1 MTSPHPTWNPDPEE
15 QARQHKRLRGRRRK
29 LLGTLKKGG
38 GLHDYLRNSM
48 FVGYLRLASRLP
60 TAPFRALP
68 DFLIIGAAKSAT
80 TTLYAYLEQSPH
92 VAWSL
97 RKEAFYFNQTFHW
110 GLNWYRAFFPL
121 KSAIARQ
128 ARKAGG
134 TVGTGEG
141 SPDYLFH
148 PHAARRVRE
157 TLPNT
162 KLVAIL
168 RNPVDRAY
176 SFYKHQIMR
185 TNEPLS
191 FEEAV
196 NAEEGRLQ
204 GEYER
209 MERDERYASFNRQHY
224 SYKARGC
231 YMDQLDRWLE
241 YFPREQLLVQ
251 ITDDLHRDPQR
262 VVSELTDFLNLPP
275 IEVQVPKRT
284 HVGVRLDP
292 MEAKV
297 RSSLVQY
304 FKPHNERLEAF
315 LGRDLNWDR

>member
-1 MTSPHPTWNPDPEE
+1 MTAPHPTWSPDSEDR
-15 QARQHKRLRGRRRK
+15 ARHRKRLRGHRRR
-29 LLGTLKKGG
+29 LL
-38 GLHDYLRNSM
+38 
-48 FVGYLRLASRLP
+48 LRLASRLP
-60 TAPFRALP
+60 SAPFRVLP

-80 TTLYAYLEQSPH
+80 TTLYAYLEQSPQ
-92 VAWSL
+92 VTWSL

-121 KSAIARQ
+121 KSAVARQ
-128 ARKAGG
+128 ARDTGG
-134 TVGTGEG
+134 RVMTGEG

-148 PHAARRVRE
+148 PHAARRVHE
-157 TLPNT
+157 TLPHV

-168 RNPVDRAY
+168 RNPIDRAY

-196 NAEEGRLQ
+196 DAEEGRLR
-204 GEYER
+204 GELEK
-209 MERDERYASFNRQHY
+209 MERDDRYASFNRQHY

-241 YFPREQLLVQ
+241 HFPREQLLIQ
-251 ITDDLHRDPQR
+251 ITDDLHRDPQAS
-262 VVSELTDFLNLPP
+262 VSELTDFLDLPR

-284 HVGVRLDP
+284 HEGVKIGP
-292 MEAKV
+292 MGPEV
-297 RSSLVQY
+297 RASLVEY
-304 FKPHNERLEAF
+304 FRPHNARLETF
-315 LGRDLNWDR
+315 LGSELNWDR

>member
-1 MTSPHPTWNPDPEE
+1 MWNPDKKEL
-15 QARQHKRLRGRRRK
+15 ARHRKHLRGRRRK
-29 LLGTLKKGG
+29 LLL
-38 GLHDYLRNSM
+38 NW
-48 FVGYLRLASRLP
+48 VSRRP
-60 TAPFRALP
+60 TAPCRALP

-97 RKEAFYFNQTFHW
+97 RKEAFFFNQTFHW

-121 KSAIARQ
+121 KSTIARQ
-128 ARKAGG
+128 AVETGG
-134 TVGTGEG
+134 NILTGEG

-148 PHAARRVRE
+148 PHAARRVHE
-157 TLPNT
+157 TLPDI
-162 KLVAIL
+162 KLVVIL
-168 RNPVDRAY
+168 RNPVDRAF

-196 NAEEGRLQ
+196 DAEEGRLQ
-204 GEYER
+204 GELER

-241 YFPREQLLVQ
+241 HFPREQLLVQ

-262 VVSELTDFLNLPP
+262 AVSELTEFLNLPP

-284 HVGVRLDP
+284 HAGVKLDP
-292 MEAKV
+292 MEPEV
-297 RSSLVQY
+297 RASLVRH

-315 LGRDLNWDR
+315 LDRDLNWDH

>member
-1 MTSPHPTWNPDPEE
+1 MTSPHPTWSPDEE
-15 QARQHKRLRGRRRK
+15 ELARHRKRLRGRRRNLLLK
-29 LLGTLKKGG
+29 LA
-38 GLHDYLRNSM
+38 
-48 FVGYLRLASRLP
+48 LRLPSS
-60 TAPFRALP
+60 PFRVLP

-110 GLNWYRAFFPL
+110 GLTWYRAFFPL
-121 KSAIARQ
+121 KSAVARQ
-128 ARKAGG
+128 ARETGG
-134 TVGTGEG
+134 TVRTGEG

-148 PHAARRVRE
+148 PHAARRVRK
-157 TLPNT
+157 TLPRT

-196 NAEEGRLQ
+196 DAEEGRLQ
-204 GEYER
+204 GELER
-209 MERDERYASFNRQHY
+209 MERDEKYASFNRQHY

-241 YFPREQLLVQ
+241 HFPREQILVQ
-251 ITDDLHRDPQR
+251 ITDDLHRDPQTC
-262 VVSELTDFLNLPP
+262 VNELTAFLGLPP
-275 IEVQVPKRT
+275 IEVDVPKRT
-284 HVGVRLDP
+284 HEGVKIDP
-292 MEAKV
+292 MGPEV
-297 RSSLVQY
+297 RARLVEH
-304 FKPHNERLEAF
+304 FRPHNERLGAF